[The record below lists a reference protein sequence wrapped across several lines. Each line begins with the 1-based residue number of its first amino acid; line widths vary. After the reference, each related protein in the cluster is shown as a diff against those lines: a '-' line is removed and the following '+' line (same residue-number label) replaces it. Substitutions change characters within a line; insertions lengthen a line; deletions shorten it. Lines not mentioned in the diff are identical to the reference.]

1 MYEKGSS
8 RLHWNCLTLWPHRP
22 LTEKW
27 YARYTTINN
36 YIIETFTLSTT
47 IYPDGCC
54 ITLKKIYFYL
64 SPTCFIHQKY
74 AFLGFCCKTWDFQ
87 LQKVYFYLYHDLY
100 FIYVLFVCFYEITVF
115 DYFAQTHNVVVILV
129 VFTIPNK
136 LLFSWPFW
144 VNLDSY
150 IAPGLRDLARWSI
163 FKLLPP

>member
-1 MYEKGSS
+1 M
-8 RLHWNCLTLWPHRP
+8 
-22 LTEKW
+22 
-27 YARYTTINN
+27 
-36 YIIETFTLSTT
+36 
-47 IYPDGCC
+47 
-54 ITLKKIYFYL
+54 
-64 SPTCFIHQKY
+64 
-74 AFLGFCCKTWDFQ
+74 
-87 LQKVYFYLYHDLY
+87 YFYLYHDLY

-163 FKLLPP
+163 FKLLPPLSLIYTQQLKLKLFPCLKYIIQSVPSWRLLFCYFLEHTKKWCQPLCYLNKEIRICLDLLDPFFSPKSFKVKIVQYITTQRGLNTHW